1 LLAIDKENTMYEKEN
16 EFVPLNFDALM
27 KNPEVLKV
35 ILEEMQYL
43 SGECLMKIITAAK
56 EQGLKDKQI
65 FMPTE
70 EVVKVEFVDP
80 FDDSMED

>member
-1 LLAIDKENTMYEKEN
+1 MYEKDN
-16 EFVPLNFDALM
+16 DYVPLNIETLS
-27 KNPEVLKV
+27 KNTAVWEVIK
-35 ILEEMQYL
+35 EEIQNL
-43 SGECLMKIITAAK
+43 SGDCIMKIITAAK

-70 EVVKVEFVDP
+70 EVVEVEFVDP

>member
-1 LLAIDKENTMYEKEN
+1 MYDKEN
-16 EFVPLNFDALM
+16 EFVPLNFEQLSKNAAVWEVM
-27 KNPEVLKV
+27 K
-35 ILEEMQYL
+35 EEMNYL

-70 EVVKVEFVDP
+70 EVVEVEFVDP
-80 FDDSMED
+80 FNDEMED

>member
-1 LLAIDKENTMYEKEN
+1 MYDDKEN
-16 EFVPLNFDALM
+16 EFVPLNFDQLSKNAAVWEVM
-27 KNPEVLKV
+27 K
-35 ILEEMQYL
+35 EEMNYL

-70 EVVKVEFVDP
+70 EVVEVEFVDP
-80 FDDSMED
+80 FNDDMED

>member
-1 LLAIDKENTMYEKEN
+1 MYDDKEN
-16 EFVPLNFDALM
+16 EFVPLNFEQLSKNAAVWEVM
-27 KNPEVLKV
+27 K
-35 ILEEMQYL
+35 EEMNYL

-70 EVVKVEFVDP
+70 EVVEVEFVDP
-80 FDDSMED
+80 FNDDMED

>member
-1 LLAIDKENTMYEKEN
+1 MDYKEQ
-16 EFVPLNFDALM
+16 EFVPLNFEALM

-43 SGECLMKIITAAK
+43 EAECLMKIITAAK

-65 FMPTE
+65 FMPAV
-70 EVVKVEFVDP
+70 EVMEVEFVDP
-80 FDDSMED
+80 FNDSTEEE

>member
-1 LLAIDKENTMYEKEN
+1 MYDDKEN
-16 EFVPLNFDALM
+16 EFVPLNFEQLSKNTAVWEVM
-27 KNPEVLKV
+27 K
-35 ILEEMQYL
+35 EEMNYL

-70 EVVKVEFVDP
+70 EVVEVEFVDP
-80 FDDSMED
+80 FNDDMED

>member
-1 LLAIDKENTMYEKEN
+1 MYEKDN
-16 EFVPLNFDALM
+16 DYVPLNIEELS
-27 KNPEVLKV
+27 KNPEVWEV
-35 ILEEMQYL
+35 IKEEIQNL
-43 SGECLMKIITAAK
+43 SGDCLMKIITAAK

-70 EVVKVEFVDP
+70 EVVEVEFADP

>member
-1 LLAIDKENTMYEKEN
+1 MYDKEN
-16 EFVPLNFDALM
+16 EFVPLNVEELV
-27 KNPEVLKV
+27 KNPVVWNV
-35 ILEEMQYL
+35 IKEEIQNL

-70 EVVKVEFVDP
+70 EVVEVEFVDP
-80 FDDSMED
+80 FEDSTEE